1 MDVTITNG
9 HGHGST
15 ETSTRGRDLVKTVRS
30 LDQTGPGND
39 GEHIERTWTLLTS
52 VSSSHFYAA
61 EETVL
66 RWLLK
71 SMKTNNDAADTLR
84 RFPLTWRILGCTFQ
98 RIPLFSLA
106 KSLADRKFMAI
117 LQQTLKSISKPVT
130 PKDAVPATLS
140 KKRKRTL
147 EVTFDLEALK
157 TRDGCISTG
166 DAVLGALRILL
177 ARVDGAAHTSQNE
190 RMGAEHIKGL
200 FSQPASDVVT
210 YLAPILSLCEYS
222 ATSDLSCAETQENW
236 IHTLSAIWN
245 LRLHGQTDSLEVA
258 LYLSRSAFGLLGKL
272 TGLAIDVDITLE
284 GRVKSSWIQ
293 QLESF
298 MHRNLFLPAKSAF
311 LNRTDLEAPIRAVDA
326 SRPIASVSRPV
337 FFHLASTTPRILSG
351 PSAST
356 SEEDWAKAT
365 FKLARD
371 GLHDLTQQ
379 KKSTTLKIMLGEAI
393 ANRSHIDLEDL
404 RALCKEHALGSDST
418 DWQALSLVAQCDPD
432 VFLLTDDGALLLNTV
447 ADRLLQPQSSLG
459 GEEDLGA
466 VRTFF
471 DCIIG
476 GYEKARDLSSFLRKW
491 FEQLIKCDASLLSDA
506 TNRPAW
512 FSSAV
517 HRNPRLTTAIENS
530 LTPKQLLSVLQ
541 WVEEQGSALPA
552 ATLVFLDTIAAA
564 LKSDDFVDAVQL
576 RLFDLMQDAW
586 LSDTLPSDLIALR
599 WPIIAS
605 TVSWVSNEE
614 ASKVRSKVQ
623 SELKK
628 ILAKGKL
635 ENPDTFEAFR
645 AATQLWLSAFP
656 DGQDVAELAAALGS
670 FADRLAKQLRKL
682 KPGSLETPWDPY
694 AVQLSTPKTRPITS
708 SVTITSYVDFA
719 LGEASRFLPLVSG
732 KADTL
737 PEFLQHIIAFSDDK
751 EAAPKESE
759 QLSSA
764 LSAVLSNENVFH
776 ETKLTAGIIDHVIEA
791 LASGSK
797 SSPWED
803 ASTRAAL
810 KALINTPSE
819 LLSRPQRESIME
831 TLMLQRRK
839 MKSKTEKVSASTWN
853 LVLGLM
859 VKVMQRSTFYEGMSF
874 SDLTALATS
883 ASPAIADMDPMTALG
898 TSRLICE
905 LSTLTIRQINDHYE
919 EWGAKY
925 FRKAGRHLDK
935 NEEESSDD
943 ILKLAVL
950 KALVKVLSGSG
961 NFEGDDASLDLS
973 DVRGRLATIVQSILD
988 AYAREWRSSN
998 DRAAINK
1005 LLLAIDAAEGL
1016 PSDALEGLK
1025 IDIKALE
1032 EASAD
1037 AVSLGYLRGWH
1048 LRTFLIGNFA
1058 PQLAQPRPTD
1068 FRLLFQSDDASEG
1081 TGSVPD
1087 VVSASSSRETT
1098 NACVDAIV
1106 RRMGRSEKLQYL
1118 QSLLEELDGE
1128 QAVDGQLLAIHQ
1140 VIVRL
1145 TDEQGSSE
1153 KTTSFDL
1160 ATAHSKLTA
1169 RLARTTSARAFC
1181 RTADV
1186 VRLLLDQRG
1195 TWMTQWNIETTL
1207 GAVSVVASGKGG
1219 VGVSSSPRVYEALC
1233 SVVSVVIRRHRLR
1246 LEDHYHMLLSTLE
1259 ALLRALVHDAS
1270 RGAAAATLGSRH
1282 ATLYGRL
1289 VTLVTEPSVAS
1300 VSRGQHV
1307 GALDSAT
1314 DAAKKTAGRHVYLV
1328 LMQYVKL
1335 QLEVDVPHGV
1345 REALEPGM
1353 HSIFDVTPS
1362 EVRKILND
1370 AMDASGR
1377 AILRDMFKRYTQF
1390 GKWSGV

>member
-737 PEFLQHIIAFSDDK
+737 PEFLRHIIAFSDDK

-943 ILKLAVL
+943 ILKI
-950 KALVKVLSGSG
+950 GSPQSTG
-961 NFEGDDASLDLS
+961 QGS
-973 DVRGRLATIVQSILD
+973 SILD

-1289 VTLVTEPSVAS
+1289 VDARDGAVGGVGVAGAAR
-1300 VSRGQHV
+1300 RGARL
-1307 GALDSAT
+1307 GDGR
-1314 DAAKKTAGRHVYLV
+1314 AKKTAGRHVNLV
-1328 LMQYVKL
+1328 
-1335 QLEVDVPHGV
+1335 
-1345 REALEPGM
+1345 
-1353 HSIFDVTPS
+1353 
-1362 EVRKILND
+1362 
-1370 AMDASGR
+1370 AM
-1377 AILRDMFKRYTQF
+1377 
-1390 GKWSGV
+1390 

>member
-1 MDVTITNG
+1 MDVIMAN
-9 HGHGST
+9 GHGST
-15 ETSTRGRDLVKTVRS
+15 ETFTRGRDLVKTVRS

-39 GEHIERTWTLLTS
+39 GEHIERAWALLTS

-130 PKDAVPATLS
+130 PKDAVPAPSS
-140 KKRKRTL
+140 KKRKRTP
-147 EVTFDLEALK
+147 EVIFDLEALK

-245 LRLHGQTDSLEVA
+245 LRLQGQADSLEVA

-284 GRVKSSWIQ
+284 DHVKSSWVQ

-311 LNRTDLEAPIRAVDA
+311 LNRKDLEAPIRAVDI
-326 SRPIASVSRPV
+326 SRPIASVAGPV

-371 GLHDLTQQ
+371 SLADLTPQ

-393 ANRSHIDLEDL
+393 ANRSNIDLADL
-404 RALCKEHALGSDST
+404 RALCKDHALGSDST

-459 GEEDLGA
+459 GEEDLEA
-466 VRTFF
+466 V
-471 DCIIG
+471 
-476 GYEKARDLSSFLRKW
+476 L
-491 FEQLIKCDASLLSDA
+491 
-506 TNRPAW
+506 
-512 FSSAV
+512 
-517 HRNPRLTTAIENS
+517 
-530 LTPKQLLSVLQ
+530 
-541 WVEEQGSALPA
+541 
-552 ATLVFLDTIAAA
+552 
-564 LKSDDFVDAVQL
+564 QL

-586 LSDTLPSDLIALR
+586 LSDTLPSDLLALR

-605 TVSWVSNEE
+605 TVSWVNNEA
-614 ASKVRSKVQ
+614 ASKIRSKVQ

-628 ILAKGKL
+628 TLAKGKL
-635 ENPDTFEAFR
+635 EKPDTFEAFR

-656 DGQDVAELAAALGS
+656 DGEDVAELAALLGS

-682 KPGSLETPWDPY
+682 KPASLEIPWDPFG
-694 AVQLSTPKTRPITS
+694 VQLSTPETRPTTS

-719 LGEASRFLPLVSG
+719 LGEASRFLPLVSEN
-732 KADTL
+732 ADTL
-737 PEFLQHIIAFSDDK
+737 PEFLRHIIAFSDDK
-751 EAAPKESE
+751 EAAPQESK

-776 ETKLTAGIIDHVIEA
+776 EARLTTKVIDHVIEA
-791 LASGSK
+791 LTCGSK

-803 ASTRAAL
+803 ASTSAAL
-810 KALINTPSE
+810 KALINTPNE
-819 LLSRPQRESIME
+819 LLSRAQRERIME

-883 ASPAIADMDPMTALG
+883 ASPAIADMDPKTALG

-905 LSTLTIRQINDHYE
+905 LTGQ
-919 EWGAKY
+919 G
-925 FRKAGRHLDK
+925 
-935 NEEESSDD
+935 
-943 ILKLAVL
+943 
-950 KALVKVLSGSG
+950 LSGSG

-973 DVRGRLATIVQSILD
+973 DVRGRLATIVKGILD

-998 DRAAINK
+998 DRAAVNK
-1005 LLLAIDAAEGL
+1005 LLVAIDAAEGL

-1037 AVSLGYLRGWH
+1037 AVSQGYLRGWH

-1058 PQLAQPRPTD
+1058 PLLAQPRPTD

-1081 TGSVPD
+1081 TGSIPD

-1118 QSLLEELDGE
+1118 ESLLEELDEG

-1140 VIVRL
+1140 VVVRL
-1145 TDEQGSSE
+1145 T
-1153 KTTSFDL
+1153 
-1160 ATAHSKLTA
+1160 AHRA
-1169 RLARTTSARAFC
+1169 AGPRRRQPRAFC

-1186 VRLLLDQRG
+1186 VRLLLDQRA
-1195 TWMTQWNIETTL
+1195 TLMTQWNIETTL
-1207 GAVSVVASGKGG
+1207 GAVSVMASGRGG
-1219 VGVSSSPRVYEALC
+1219 VAVSSSPRVYEALC
-1233 SVVSVVIRRHRLR
+1233 SLVSVVIRRHRLR
-1246 LEDHYHMLLSTLE
+1246 LEDHYHILLSTLE

-1270 RGAAAATLGSRH
+1270 KGAAATLGSRH

-1300 VSRGQHV
+1300 VSRAQHV

-1314 DAAKKTAGRHVYLV
+1314 DAAKKTARTAR
-1328 LMQYVKL
+1328 
-1335 QLEVDVPHGV
+1335 VPRAH
-1345 REALEPGM
+1345 A
-1353 HSIFDVTPS
+1353 
-1362 EVRKILND
+1362 VRKILND

-1377 AILRDMFKRYTQF
+1377 AILREMFKRYTQF

>member
-1 MDVTITNG
+1 MDVTMVNG

-15 ETSTRGRDLVKTVRS
+15 ETFTRGRDLVETVRS
-30 LDQTGPGND
+30 LDRTGPGND
-39 GEHIERTWTLLTS
+39 GEHIERAWTLLTS

-140 KKRKRTL
+140 KKRKRTP
-147 EVTFDLEALK
+147 EVTFNLEALK
-157 TRDGCISTG
+157 TRDGCIT
-166 DAVLGALRILL
+166 
-177 ARVDGAAHTSQNE
+177 
-190 RMGAEHIKGL
+190 
-200 FSQPASDVVT
+200 
-210 YLAPILSLCEYS
+210 
-222 ATSDLSCAETQENW
+222 
-236 IHTLSAIWN
+236 
-245 LRLHGQTDSLEVA
+245 
-258 LYLSRSAFGLLGKL
+258 
-272 TGLAIDVDITLE
+272 
-284 GRVKSSWIQ
+284 
-293 QLESF
+293 
-298 MHRNLFLPAKSAF
+298 
-311 LNRTDLEAPIRAVDA
+311 PIRAVDA
-326 SRPIASVSRPV
+326 SRPIASVSGPV

-356 SEEDWAKAT
+356 SEEDWVKET

-371 GLHDLTQQ
+371 SLADLTQQ

-393 ANRSHIDLEDL
+393 ANRSYIDLADL
-404 RALCKEHALGSDST
+404 RALCKDHALGSDST

-432 VFLLTDDGALLLNTV
+432 VFLLTDDGDLLWNKV
-447 ADRLLQPQSSLG
+447 ADRLMQPQSSLG
-459 GEEDLGA
+459 GEEDLEA

-491 FEQLIKCDASLLSDA
+491 FEQLVKCDASSLSDA
-506 TNRPAW
+506 TNRSAW

-517 HRNPRLTTAIENS
+517 HRNSRLTTAIENS

-541 WVEEQGSALPA
+541 WVEEQGSTLPA

-605 TVSWVSNEE
+605 TVSWVNNEE
-614 ASKVRSKVQ
+614 ASKIRSKVQ

-656 DGQDVAELAAALGS
+656 DGEDAAELAALLGS

-682 KPGSLETPWDPY
+682 KPASLEIPWDPY
-694 AVQLSTPKTRPITS
+694 AVQLSAPETRPTTS

-737 PEFLQHIIAFSDDK
+737 PEFLRHIIAFSDDK
-751 EAAPKESE
+751 EAAPKESK

-776 ETKLTAGIIDHVIEA
+776 KAKLTTDIIDHVIEA
-791 LASGSK
+791 LTSGSK

-803 ASTRAAL
+803 ASTSAAL
-810 KALINTPSE
+810 KALIDTPNE
-819 LLSRPQRESIME
+819 LLSRPQRERIME

-859 VKVMQRSTFYEGMSF
+859 VKLMQRSTFYEGMSF

-883 ASPAIADMDPMTALG
+883 ASPAIADMDPKTALG
-898 TSRLICE
+898 TSRMICE

-925 FRKAGRHLDK
+925 FKKAGRHLDK
-935 NEEESSDD
+935 NEEESSDE

-973 DVRGRLATIVQSILD
+973 DVRGRLATIVKGILD

-1005 LLLAIDAAEGL
+1005 LLIAIDAAEGL

-1037 AVSLGYLRGWH
+1037 AVSQGYLRGWH
-1048 LRTFLIGNFA
+1048 LRTFLISNFA

-1087 VVSASSSRETT
+1087 VLSASSSRETT

-1106 RRMGRSEKLQYL
+1106 SRMGRSEKLQYL
-1118 QSLLEELDGE
+1118 ESLIEELNGG

-1140 VIVRL
+1140 VVVRL

-1169 RLARTTSARAFC
+1169 RLAKTTSARAFC

-1195 TWMTQWNIETTL
+1195 TSMTQWNIETTL
-1207 GAVSVVASGKGG
+1207 GAVSVMASGKGG
-1219 VGVSSSPRVYEALC
+1219 VAVSSSPRVYEALC
-1233 SVVSVVIRRHRLR
+1233 SLVSVVIRRHRLR
-1246 LEDHYHMLLSTLE
+1246 LEDHYHILLSTLE

-1270 RGAAAATLGSRH
+1270 KAAAATLGSRH

-1300 VSRGQHV
+1300 VSRAQHV

-1328 LMQYVKL
+1328 LMLYVKL

-1377 AILRDMFKRYTQF
+1377 AILREMFKRYTQF